1 MFYSC
6 KVVPQEIQVKVINL
20 QNKMAVKVTKKVK
33 YATALY
39 HKINATRITFYM
51 KSFMLFSKSAH
62 LLDYATLL
70 IVIKTMELCHTLKKV
85 GRVNYHVLYA

>member
-1 MFYSC
+1 M
-6 KVVPQEIQVKVINL
+6 INL

-39 HKINATRITFYM
+39 HKINARRSLFYVE
-51 KSFMLFSKSAH
+51 SFMLFSKSAY

-70 IVIKTMELCHTLKKV
+70 YGFINKHTRIAMKSITTLC
-85 GRVNYHVLYA
+85 NIYARTIAIGNTW

>member
-6 KVVPQEIQVKVINL
+6 KIVPQEDTNKTDKSSK
-20 QNKMAVKVTKKVK
+20 QNGCKVTKKVK

-39 HKINATRITFYM
+39 HKINAIRIAFYM
-51 KSFMLFSKSAH
+51 ETFIFSKSAH

-70 IVIKTMELCHTLKKV
+70 I
-85 GRVNYHVLYA
+85 

>member
-6 KVVPQEIQVKVINL
+6 KIVPQGDTDKTINL

-39 HKINATRITFYM
+39 HKINATRIKFYM
-51 KSFMLFSKSAH
+51 ESFTLFSKSAH
-62 LLDYATLL
+62 LLDYAALL
-70 IVIKTMELCHTLKKV
+70 IGPVYTNILGIFCDTKIRSFV
-85 GRVNYHVLYA
+85 